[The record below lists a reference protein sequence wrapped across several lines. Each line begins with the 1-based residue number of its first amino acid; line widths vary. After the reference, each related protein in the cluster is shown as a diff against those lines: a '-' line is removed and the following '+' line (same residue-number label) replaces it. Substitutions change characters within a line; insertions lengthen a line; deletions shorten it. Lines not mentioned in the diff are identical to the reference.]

1 MNLCCSPQCKYRIIL
16 SRKTRSGLS
25 IHLPSL
31 ICIRH
36 FCNRKN
42 VITRKESY
50 ELIERHQISASGKSK
65 QVPIGRQPQTSA
77 NQQKPPQQETQQI
90 VGPQT
95 RSKQKGNPKYL
106 KESQVNDIQHQLHH
120 GAHNYYGNSQQQGY
134 QGQSKQDSG
143 SYGSGSYNE
152 IVEIEHHPPQQK
164 PQKETGKQSAKNQRN
179 QPQSN
184 SRNFEGSSSD
194 SLHSNN
200 VIRKTITKTY
210 YYGPSKGPKNQQR
223 GNRGYG
229 SGSPSESMKSNNDII
244 TTKTYHY
251 NSSGNQQRSNEQS
264 RNQQQSKQGKQGKQ
278 SKSKIN
284 TIYDSPTESI
294 ASNNGE
300 IVTTKTHHYSSRPG
314 HQQRSNQQSRYQQ
327 QRNEFQSSSRG
338 NAGYVDSPSESIR
351 SNHGKSVAN
360 QQRSHQVRSQASSF
374 TAQTPLTGI
383 RADGPRQQRA
393 GSFPHGRHGNQQLQS
408 SNHSHSSTQTAQQ
421 DALESKK
428 LKK

>member
-1 MNLCCSPQCKYRIIL
+1 M
-16 SRKTRSGLS
+16 
-25 IHLPSL
+25 PSL
-31 ICIRH
+31 ICIRY
-36 FCNRKN
+36 FRIRKN

-77 NQQKPPQQETQQI
+77 NQQKALQQQETQQI

-120 GAHNYYGNSQQQGY
+120 GAHNYYGNPHQQGY
-134 QGQSKQDSG
+134 QGQSNKDSG

-164 PQKETGKQSAKNQRN
+164 PQKIQEPPPKQTGQQSAKNQWN

-184 SRNFEGSSSD
+184 SRTLEGSSSD

-210 YYGPSKGPKNQQR
+210 YYGPSNGPKNHQR

-251 NSSGNQQRSNEQS
+251 NSSGNQQRSNQQS

-300 IVTTKTHHYSSRPG
+300 IVATKTYHYRSSG
-314 HQQRSNQQSRYQQ
+314 NQQRSNQQSRHQQ
-327 QRNEFQSSSRG
+327 QRNEFQSSSR
-338 NAGYVDSPSESIR
+338 DSPFESMR

-374 TAQTPLTGI
+374 TAQAPLTGI

-393 GSFPHGRHGNQQLQS
+393 GSFPHSRHGNQQLQS
-408 SNHSHSSTQTAQQ
+408 SKHSHSSTQTAQQ
-421 DALESKK
+421 EALESKK
-428 LKK
+428 SRK